1 MLVRKELSIQR
12 CRDWCYS
19 VLSCQY
25 WQYSKNDGC
34 WVDAP
39 ALSTKK
45 GKDPT
50 NVVDYPLIANS
61 VTTGTPEA
69 QSVIAG
75 EYIAHYCPPQV
86 VQNQLAQPVV
96 AGNGHFYS
104 QQSGSGPSPAVIGV
118 ALLLVL
124 GVLGAVGYYFM
135 NHSKRTVSH
144 KMPRVSTPRVG
155 TPRSVTPRS
164 GTPRLRTPRSG
175 TQRLGT
181 PRLGTPRLGT
191 PRLGTPQGAEPG
203 SADAGLF
210 SSRQEPV
217 EEDPPEDWPEP
228 TQESRPSTAPMDD
241 WTRRTM
247 LRLREA
253 ALNDS
258 VGTLLGKTAQTLRAA
273 SSMESTMRSTHTW
286 EIATTPRDLLHI
298 ANNRRRDVMTEFQQV
313 LRVQEPMLRKLR
325 WRSIRV
331 TVPAS
336 LSDYE
341 DDSDVSGM
349 KMAPYEQSY
358 PPGVPPSPPRQQG
371 GYPGQGYNPGYHHGQ
386 APTMNFQ
393 SPPLLNQGAP
403 YGSQGAPGAP
413 FGHQPYPGHNQRLM

>member
-1 MLVRKELSIQR
+1 MMDPQGRPLACWETTALHDHAKGWPGLCLGLFNSGLEKISDQKTCKDACYGDSRCSVWQFNLVDGQNSCWIGMGGFDCDFRSGRQDSITVQGAERVQHGKVHVYKTLAGMKINKLYNFGLYAEGSQELSIQR

-50 NVVDYPLIANS
+50 NVVDYPLTANS

-104 QQSGSGPSPAVIGV
+104 QQSGSGPSPAVIGL

-124 GVLGAVGYYFM
+124 GVLGAGGYYFM
-135 NHSKRTVSH
+135 TNSKRTVSH
-144 KMPRVSTPRVG
+144 K
-155 TPRSVTPRS
+155 
-164 GTPRLRTPRSG
+164 
-175 TQRLGT
+175 
-181 PRLGTPRLGT
+181 
-191 PRLGTPQGAEPG
+191 
-203 SADAGLF
+203 
-210 SSRQEPV
+210 
-217 EEDPPEDWPEP
+217 
-228 TQESRPSTAPMDD
+228 
-241 WTRRTM
+241 
-247 LRLREA
+247 
-253 ALNDS
+253 
-258 VGTLLGKTAQTLRAA
+258 
-273 SSMESTMRSTHTW
+273 
-286 EIATTPRDLLHI
+286 
-298 ANNRRRDVMTEFQQV
+298 
-313 LRVQEPMLRKLR
+313 
-325 WRSIRV
+325 
-331 TVPAS
+331 S

-349 KMAPYEQSY
+349 KMAPYEQNS

-371 GYPGQGYNPGYHHGQ
+371 GYPGQGYTPGYHGQ